1 LHLIIDKVLDF
12 PCFQIVVGSASALPW
27 LQRHLELLFAY
38 RIKGG
43 FAWTIIGFFSH
54 AHSDC
59 DERCSFLRD
68 FIINFLLRDCIQPG
82 RSLQNWDQQ
91 GRNPAKS
98 ISSTKDDLNLSHAL
112 VGDYFLDQVWL
123 LGAFQTI
130 CGPRC
135 PAVDFLEGAYLDSR
149 LWCFHSSFVMP
160 LSRA

>member
-1 LHLIIDKVLDF
+1 MVIAASRIAIRLSYQRRLRLDDY
-12 PCFQIVVGSASALPW
+12 
-27 LQRHLELLFAY
+27 RLLLY
-38 RIKGG
+38 
-43 FAWTIIGFFSH
+43 

-68 FIINFLLRDCIQPG
+68 FIIIFLLRDCIQPG

-135 PAVDFLEGAYLDSR
+135 PAVDFLEGRTWIHDFGVSNCR
-149 LWCFHSSFVMP
+149 L
-160 LSRA
+160 